1 MIRKEQSASGQAGL
15 HASALTVRCSGSIP
29 AAMSETYVLRRI
41 PLFSTLEET
50 DLGRLERRL
59 VQRRY
64 TRGQVLFHMG
74 DEGGNLY
81 MIRKGRVKVTIPS
94 SDGEEMIL
102 ALLGPGEI
110 LGEISLIDGKPR
122 SATVQAMKDTEAM
135 CLYREDF
142 LEVLQGRFDMV
153 LHVLAILAGR
163 LRQTDVLLAESHF
176 MDITSRL
183 AKKIL
188 DLGRTFGVEE
198 ENGLRIGVRVT
209 QRDLASMVGATRESV
224 NKQFKVLREQGLLAM
239 NEGYLQ
245 ILDLPGLTRRIRAVN
260 ARRV

>member
-1 MIRKEQSASGQAGL
+1 
-15 HASALTVRCSGSIP
+15 
-29 AAMSETYVLRRI
+29 MSETDVLRRI

-50 DLGRLERRL
+50 DLSRLERRL

-64 TRGQVLFHMG
+64 SRGQVLFHMG

-81 MIRKGRVKVTIPS
+81 ILRQGRVKVTIPS
-94 SDGEEMIL
+94 EDGEEMIL
-102 ALLGPGEI
+102 AILGSGEI

-142 LEVLQGRFDMV
+142 LEVLKGRFDMV
-153 LHVLAILAGR
+153 LRVLEILAGR

-188 DLGRTFGVEE
+188 DLGKAFGVEE
-198 ENGLRIGVRVT
+198 DGGVRIGVRVT

-224 NKQFKVLREQGLLAM
+224 NKQLKVLREQGLLIM
-239 NEGYLQ
+239 KEGYMQ
-245 ILDLPGLTRRIRAVN
+245 ILDLQGLVRRIRAVDTQ
-260 ARRV
+260 RV